1 LSISSHRR
9 LAYLPRATGS
19 GQHTKDET
27 MQFLW
32 PQMLWFLLAVP
43 ALAAAY
49 IYAQRRRHR
58 YALRYA
64 SLSLVKDALG
74 RGPGRRRHVPPA
86 LFLFGLAV
94 MILAMARPVSVVTLP
109 AQEGTVILTMDVS
122 GSMRANDL
130 DPSRLEAAKAAARAF
145 VEKQPPGVRVGVV
158 SFSDS
163 AFVVQAPTNDKLAV
177 LAAINRLST
186 QRSTAIGRALLTS
199 VDAIFEETDAESAMG
214 TGAFGGGSYGGR
226 NQQGFGG
233 SQRGQTAPPTPTPI
247 PLPTPTPMPKGEY
260 QPAIVVLLSDGQSN
274 QGPGPLDVV
283 QQVADRGIR
292 VYTVGIGTAQGAVVS
307 NQGRSMRASLDEVTL
322 QRIAEATD
330 GEYFNASTSQDL
342 QAIYE
347 NLSTHLVFRTQEQEI
362 TALATALAALLV
374 LAAGTLSLLWFNRL
388 P

>member
-1 LSISSHRR
+1 
-9 LAYLPRATGS
+9 
-19 GQHTKDET
+19 
-27 MQFLW
+27 M
-32 PQMLWFLLAVP
+32 
-43 ALAAAY
+43 
-49 IYAQRRRHR
+49 
-58 YALRYA
+58 
-64 SLSLVKDALG
+64 
-74 RGPGRRRHVPPA
+74 
-86 LFLFGLAV
+86 
-94 MILAMARPVSVVTLP
+94 
-109 AQEGTVILTMDVS
+109 
-122 GSMRANDL
+122 
-130 DPSRLEAAKAAARAF
+130 AAARAF
-145 VEKQPPGVRVGVV
+145 VDKQPPGVRVGVV

-163 AFVVQAPTNDKLAV
+163 AFVVQAPTNDKQAV

-214 TGAFGGGSYGGR
+214 SDPYGGGPFGGRGQPGY
-226 NQQGFGG
+226 GG
-233 SQRGQTAPPTPTPI
+233 SQRGGTVPPTPTPV
-247 PLPTPTPMPKGEY
+247 PLPSPTPMPKGEY

-274 QGPGPLDVV
+274 QGPRPLDVV

-292 VYTVGIGTAQGAVVS
+292 VYTVGLGTAQGAVVS

-330 GEYFNASTSQDL
+330 GEYFNASTAQDL

-362 TALATALAALLV
+362 TALGTALAALLA

>member
-1 LSISSHRR
+1 
-9 LAYLPRATGS
+9 
-19 GQHTKDET
+19 

-32 PQMLWFLLAVP
+32 PHMLWFLLAVP
-43 ALAAAY
+43 VLVAAY
-49 IYAQRRRHR
+49 IFVQRRRHR

-74 RGPGRRRHVPPA
+74 RGPGWRRHVPPA
-86 LFLFGLAV
+86 LFVAGLAA

-130 DPSRLEAAKAAARAF
+130 EPSRLEAAKAAARAF
-145 VEKQPPGVRVGVV
+145 VDKQPPGVRVGVV

-163 AFVVQAPTNDKLAV
+163 AFVVQAPTSDKLAV
-177 LAAINRLST
+177 VAAINRLST

-214 TGAFGGGSYGGR
+214 GNPYGSSYGGR
-226 NQQGFGG
+226 NQPGFGG
-233 SQRGQTAPPTPTPI
+233 SQRGQTALPTPTPV
-247 PLPTPTPMPKGEY
+247 PMPSPTPMPKGEY

-274 QGPGPLDVV
+274 QGPRPLDVV

-292 VYTVGIGTAQGAVVS
+292 VYTVGIGTQQGAVVS

-330 GEYFNASTSQDL
+330 GEYFTANTAEDL
-342 QAIYE
+342 QTIYE
-347 NLSTHLVFRTQEQEI
+347 NLSTQLVFRTQEQEI
-362 TALATALAALLV
+362 TALGTALAALLV